1 MLTALIGDEIINCY
15 DGTHTKEQLKKWSK
29 KKILLCPACG
39 KPYEYCHGH
48 IKDPYFRHMEKE
60 KCKDKY
66 SESETEEHLVGKRD
80 LYEWIKKQDGMTNV
94 TLEAWIPETKQR
106 PDIMFEYNCKKYV
119 IEYQCSPIASEY
131 IERHELYK
139 AAGICDIWICG
150 TEKYLG
156 NNKRLNTLETCCKLY
171 YDTKSKAL
179 YKMDSMDVKEFSYLS
194 KLREYR
200 YEIKNRYATKYIISK
215 YKNRKVHLMKNIYDY
230 TPGYKNYLCIKN
242 TDNSYTCIGSYYP
255 SQTGRPSN
263 KYPYPVRKYRYSNNH
278 SYATYHKLSNTK
290 LILK

>member
-15 DGTHTKEQLKKWSK
+15 DGTHTKEQFKKWSK

-48 IKDPYFRHMEKE
+48 IKNPYFRHMEKE
-60 KCKDKY
+60 ECKDKY

-80 LYEWIKKQDGMTNV
+80 LYEWIKKQDGVTNV
-94 TLEAWIPETKQR
+94 ILEAWIPETKQR
-106 PDIMFEYNCKKYV
+106 PDIMFEYYGKKYV

-139 AAGICDIWICG
+139 VAGIRDIWICG

-156 NNKRLNTLETCCKLY
+156 DNKRLNTLETCCKLY

-200 YEIKNRYATKYIISK
+200 YKIKNRYATKYIISK

-242 TDNSYTCIGSYYP
+242 IDNSYTCIGSYYP
-255 SQTGRPSN
+255 SPTGRPSN

>member
-60 KCKDKY
+60 ECKDKY

-80 LYEWIKKQDGMTNV
+80 LYEWIKKQYGVVNA

-106 PDIMFEYNCKKYV
+106 PDIMFEYNDKKYV

-139 AAGICDIWICG
+139 TAGICDIWICG

-156 NNKRLNTLETCCKLY
+156 DNKRLNTLETCCKLY

-200 YEIKNRYATKYIISK
+200 YEIKNRYATKYVISK

-255 SQTGRPSN
+255 SPTGRD
-263 KYPYPVRKYRYSNNH
+263 RKSVV
-278 SYATYHKLSNTK
+278 
-290 LILK
+290 

>member
-1 MLTALIGDEIINCY
+1 MLTALIGGEIINCY

-60 KCKDKY
+60 ECKDKY

-80 LYEWIKKQDGMTNV
+80 LYEWIKKQDGVTNV
-94 TLEAWIPETKQR
+94 ILEAWIPETKQR
-106 PDIMFEYNCKKYV
+106 PDIMFEYNDKKYV

-139 AAGICDIWICG
+139 TAGICDIWICG

-156 NNKRLNTLETCCKLY
+156 DNKRLNTLETCCKLY

-200 YEIKNRYATKYIISK
+200 YEIKNR
-215 YKNRKVHLMKNIYDY
+215 
-230 TPGYKNYLCIKN
+230 
-242 TDNSYTCIGSYYP
+242 
-255 SQTGRPSN
+255 
-263 KYPYPVRKYRYSNNH
+263 
-278 SYATYHKLSNTK
+278 
-290 LILK
+290 